1 MGTIKRSLLLLA
13 AVCFTLSLAACDRGP
28 LEKGGKKVDDA
39 VKDVTK

>member
-1 MGTIKRSLLLLA
+1 MRLFKKSVLLLA
-13 AVCFTLSLAACDRGP
+13 VACIALGLGGCDRGP